1 MKSLYIV
8 GAGGLGREVLSWA
21 LDIQRRSQPD
31 WRLAGFLDQNK
42 DALTDFSLPVGVVG
56 DPGSFVPSPNDV
68 LVCAVGDPTVKLKLC
83 DDLEE
88 RGARFVSLVHPT
100 VVMGMNCTVGEGSI
114 LCPNVVLTTNVSVG
128 KHVLVNVSA
137 TLGHDVTVGE
147 GCTINS
153 HCDITGHA
161 VLERGVF
168 LGSRASILPKARVGE
183 FAKVGAGSVVL
194 KKVVPHTTVFGI
206 PARKIPRMS

>member
-21 LDIQRRSQPD
+21 LDIQRHSQPD
-31 WRLAGFLDQNK
+31 WRLVGFLDQNK
-42 DALTDFSLPVGVVG
+42 DALTDFSLPVDVVG
-56 DPGSFVPSPNDV
+56 DPGSFVPSPDDV

-83 DDLEE
+83 HELEE

-100 VVMGMNCTVGEGSI
+100 VVMGMNCTVREGSI

-137 TLGHDVTVGE
+137 TLGHDVRVGE
-147 GCTINS
+147 GSTINS
-153 HCDITGHA
+153 HSDITGHA
-161 VLERGVF
+161 ILERGVF
-168 LGSRASILPKARVGE
+168 LGSRASILPKAQVGE

-194 KKVVPHTTVFGI
+194 KRVAPHTTVFGI
-206 PARKIPRMS
+206 PARRIPQVS